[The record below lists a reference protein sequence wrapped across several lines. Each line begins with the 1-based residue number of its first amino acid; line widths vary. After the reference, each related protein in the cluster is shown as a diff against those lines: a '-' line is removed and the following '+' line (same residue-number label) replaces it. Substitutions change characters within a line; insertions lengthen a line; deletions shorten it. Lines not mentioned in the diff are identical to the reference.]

1 MKNII
6 LADCK
11 KEQVMDFCRG
21 LEEETK
27 TQWSLEIYI
36 SNWGRMNSW
45 LKIKRY
51 LVYFYVP
58 FKVFLHR
65 KNYNIIIG
73 WQQFYALILAFY
85 CRFFNVKK
93 EFSIYVINFTY
104 KDKKGILG
112 KIYFCFMKYILQ
124 SKYIDGIY
132 LPSTKYIDFC
142 IKKLDIDKEKFCV
155 VPFGIPDLY
164 RKYQPLKETNEYI
177 LAIGRSNRDYDWLI
191 NEWRKINIKLYII
204 SDEYKPTIN
213 IPNNIE
219 IINNISGEKQYPYIL
234 GCKLLILPI
243 KDSNICSG
251 DTVLLTAMSFKK
263 TVIITTP
270 STLSEMYIKNRIN
283 GLLVEKVH
291 GELKKLIDEIEK
303 ENINLGENA
312 RKSYKKFFSRFNMG
326 KKVGNFINLKNYS

>member
-1 MKNII
+1 MKNVI
-6 LADCK
+6 LTDGEIDELIDFK
-11 KEQVMDFCRG
+11 KGIQ
-21 LEEETK
+21 EETK
-27 TQWSLEIYI
+27 LSWIIESTI
-36 SNWGRMNSW
+36 SNWGRTNFW

-65 KNYNIIIG
+65 KDYNMIIG

-93 EFSIYVINFTY
+93 DFFIYVINFTY

-112 KIYFCFMKYILQ
+112 KIYFRFMKYILQ
-124 SKYIDGIY
+124 SKYIDRIY
-132 LPSTKYIDFC
+132 VLSIEYIDFC
-142 IKKLDIDKEKFCV
+142 VKKLNIKKEKFCV
-155 VPFGIPDLY
+155 VPFGVPDLY
-164 RKYQPLKETNEYI
+164 RKYKPLKETNEYI

-191 NEWRKINIKLYII
+191 NEWSEINIKLYII
-204 SDEYKPTIN
+204 SDEYKPVIN
-213 IPNNIE
+213 IPNNVK
-219 IINNISGEKQYPYIL
+219 IINNISGEEQYPYIL

-270 STLSEMYIKNRIN
+270 STLAEMYIKDRIN
-283 GLLVEKVH
+283 GLLV
-291 GELKKLIDEIEK
+291 KKHM
-303 ENINLGENA
+303 EN
-312 RKSYKKFFSRFNMG
+312 
-326 KKVGNFINLKNYS
+326 